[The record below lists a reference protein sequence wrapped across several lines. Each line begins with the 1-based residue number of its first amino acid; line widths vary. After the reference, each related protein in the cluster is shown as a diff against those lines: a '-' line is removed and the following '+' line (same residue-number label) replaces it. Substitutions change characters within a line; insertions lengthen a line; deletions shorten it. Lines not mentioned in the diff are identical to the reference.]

1 MLKRIKTVFNTVSEV
16 VQVFLYFYSFFAI
29 VVWLLFLSHSPLSK
43 TLNYY
48 FVFFEK
54 IVNKFYTPLDDDW
67 TLILVAMLCIVISYI
82 LSKITENVNML
93 SENINSIIVDVKNKK
108 DLKEENN
115 VNNELRQEYLQ
126 YNQLAIGIKIDIHIN
141 EHQIYE
147 SLSQLETSEIR
158 SNIVSEIR
166 KYIDETTI
174 KSFSINDD
182 CIIIRSKSFSD
193 IEEYIDSINNL
204 SQIIKTQYSNNEYLP
219 SIKCYIEPLKPEN
232 TINQHFVLK
241 VLSMNLTP
249 KFVTNEKFYNI
260 YNEFGLKKYKVLT
273 IGLYNIEDEK
283 TKVLQN
289 VELFQIK

>member
-82 LSKITENVNML
+82 LSKITENVNRL

-147 SLSQLETSEIR
+147 SLSQLEVSKLH
-158 SNIVSEIR
+158 SDIVAEIR

-193 IEEYIDSINNL
+193 IEEYIDSINKL
-204 SQIIKTQYSNNEYLP
+204 SQIIKTQYSNNEYLS

-241 VLSMNLTP
+241 VLNMNLTP